1 MNKIRLTESDLN
13 RIINESIKKC
23 VNNTSAPKTKK
34 RKAIKEGAYDD
45 IDFSKTPGI
54 DLSDAYYSPK
64 EIKEKVLALQT
75 AIKDVMNIMNGA
87 YAGEAFSKEMW
98 DRCYDFYKFIKE
110 YYIELKK
117 DCRNY
122 KGSWTE
128 DHSDIPFIR
137 KYGEECSIPNYY
149 GKDGNRLSDD
159 YFKRNFKPHNK

>member
-1 MNKIRLTESDLN
+1 MNKIRLTESELN
-13 RIINESIKKC
+13 RIINGSIKKC
-23 VNNTSAPKTKK
+23 VNNTSAPESEK
-34 RKAIKEGAYDD
+34 RKTIKESYDD

-54 DLSDAYYSPK
+54 DLSDADVSPR

-75 AIKDVMNIMNGA
+75 AIKDVMNICFYG
-87 YAGEAFSKEMW
+87 GKAFNKEMW
-98 DRCYDFYKFIKE
+98 DRCYDFYKFISE
-110 YYIELKK
+110 YYIELNK